1 MKRIIEEY
9 LRLRREFP
17 NMRPVA
23 AWERAQL
30 MVGWLG

>member
-9 LRLRREFP
+9 LRLRRTFP

-23 AWERAQL
+23 AWEHACVWVDWQ
-30 MVGWLG
+30 G